1 MVRTRTDINAALHQ
15 PLNCVKVDLGGVRN
29 RWKR

>member
-15 PLNCVKVDLGGVRN
+15 PPNCVKVDLGGVRN
-29 RWKR
+29 R